1 MKLTALGLASLLLL
15 TGCANSPSV
24 QDQVLLIQ
32 YEKCLDYEREVW
44 IAQTKDWPASTIND
58 IHERIKKDDKTLLDF
73 DLVVCAKYL
82 P

>member
-1 MKLTALGLASLLLL
+1 MKLTVLGLASLLLL
-15 TGCANSPSV
+15 TGCSNSTSI

-44 IAQTKDWPASTIND
+44 IAQSKEWSATTINQ
-58 IHERIKKDDKTLLDF
+58 IKERITEEDKTFLDF
-73 DLVVCAKYL
+73 DLVECAKYL